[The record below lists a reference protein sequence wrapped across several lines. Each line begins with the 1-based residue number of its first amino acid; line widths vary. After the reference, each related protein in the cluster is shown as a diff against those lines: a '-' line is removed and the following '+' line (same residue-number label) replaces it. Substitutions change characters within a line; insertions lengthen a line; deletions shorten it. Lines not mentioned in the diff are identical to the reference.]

1 MTQPAP
7 VVIDSAVRLRETRQR
22 VGWSQKDLAR
32 RSDVHVQTV
41 KYWERELA
49 GTKRNGHACL
59 KFVKAFRAAGIE
71 CAVPVYR
78 RRFDTVAGGGYGVN
92 GSLAKPR
99 CGATTR
105 KGAPCQA
112 KAAPG
117 KSRCVLH
124 GGMSTGPKTDDGRDA
139 IAAAQRARWERY
151 RQAV

>member
-1 MTQPAP
+1 MTKAATI
-7 VVIDSAVRLRETRQR
+7 VLDSAAKLREMRHR
-22 VGWSQKDLAR
+22 AGWSQKDLAR

-59 KFVKAFRAAGIE
+59 MFVKAFCAAGIK
-71 CAVPVYR
+71 CDVPVYR
-78 RRFDTVAGGGYGVN
+78 RRFDSVSGGGYGVN

-124 GGMSTGPKTDDGRDA
+124 GGMSTGPRTDNGRDA
-139 IAAAQRARWERY
+139 IAAAQRKRWERY